1 MYYINYDEDTGII
14 IGIYPSSYSSN
25 DVPEPK
31 ITITDEQYNA
41 LGEDYY
47 IVVDGALV
55 KEGVEQGII
64 PTHGSSGADTA
75 VKDLQA
81 DYADTL
87 EKLKDASVAAN
98 IMDADMTEIQNDYQA
113 LLSDFTRKAIDI
125 EGGSSITTGEYCP
138 MCGTLTENGVCPNC
152 HWRL

>member
-1 MYYINYDEDTGII
+1 MYYVNYDEDTGTI
-14 IGIYPSSYSSN
+14 IGIYPSSYN
-25 DVPEPK
+25 PEDVPEPK
-31 ITITDEQYNA
+31 ITITDEQYSS

-55 KEGVEQGII
+55 KETEEQGII

-75 VKDLQA
+75 IKDLQA

-87 EKLKDASVAAN
+87 EKLKDASVAAT
-98 IMDADMTEIQNDYQA
+98 IMDADTTEIQNDYRA

-125 EGGSSITTGEYCP
+125 EGGSSVTTGEYCP